1 MKPELRHKMYQ
12 DVSSKNA
19 LINKYL
25 KKIAE
30 KTEIAKPFSMHV
42 SRHSFAHIA
51 QEAGAESYAI
61 KNILGHS
68 NIATT
73 ERYMG
78 SFDTSKTDETLR
90 NVFAKKQSSVNRTE
104 EPTTSKEE
112 QAIELLKGMTPEQIM
127 AVISAIN
134 KQHTYSPLN
143 DSVIRLL

>member
-1 MKPELRHKMYQ
+1 MYQ
-12 DVSSKNA
+12 DISSKNA
-19 LINKYL
+19 FINKYL

-30 KTEIAKPFSMHV
+30 KAEIEKPLSMHI

-51 QEAGAESYAI
+51 QESGAESSAI

-68 NIATT
+68 NLATT

-90 NVFAKKQSSVNRTE
+90 NVFAKKQHSTTAME
-104 EPTTSKEE
+104 ESGATKEE

-134 KQHTYSPLN
+134 K
-143 DSVIRLL
+143 